1 MSNTLKTVISV
12 GALVVVA
19 AVLYFGMQWYQGG
32 KNADGSAVFSDEP
45 AVLPSGA
52 ASNDDSLTKD
62 TAAID
67 AQLKGLDADTT
78 SAQASLSESAGA
90 Q

>member
-12 GALVVVA
+12 GVLVVVVA
-19 AVLYFGMQWYQGG
+19 ALYFGMQWYQGS
-32 KNADGSAVFSDEP
+32 KNSAGSAVFSNEP
-45 AVLPSGA
+45 VVLPSGT
-52 ASNDDSLTKD
+52 ASDDDSLTKD

-67 AQLKGLDADTT
+67 AQLKGLDADTA
-78 SAQASLSESAGA
+78 SAQASLSESAEA